1 MSSEH
6 PNPILSQTDELIR
19 LSFFAEM
26 AKSIASAATLHETL
40 QAVMK
45 QIGDIFAPLNWS
57 LLLRD
62 FKTGDLRFAVV
73 VGSGRDQLEGKVL
86 PRGKGIAGWIAEH
99 KQSVIIEDV
108 RKDSRFFDE
117 MDGLTGFVTRSIIG
131 VPLVSRDKVF
141 GVIELINKLN
151 GEPFTSLDLK
161 ILTTI
166 ADFAAIAIEKAYYL
180 SSLKRLASTDELTG
194 LPNRRSFLKILE
206 KENQRCRRYHTS
218 YTVLLLDIDDFKK
231 INDMY
236 GHSVGD
242 AVLRKMAQILQEQ
255 IRAVDVPC
263 RYGGDEFL
271 VLMPNTSL
279 AAGEEVKKRIPQ
291 ALASISEPG
300 IPPFTVSIG
309 VSEGNETNFNEILKR
324 LDVDMYRDKITKPDP
339 IYTNLTENLQ
349 TLIDEE

>member
-6 PNPILSQTDELIR
+6 INPILSQTDELIR

-26 AKSIASAATLHETL
+26 GKSIASAATLHETL

-62 FKTGDLRFAVV
+62 FKTGDLRFAVA

-86 PRGKGIAGWIAEH
+86 PRGKGIAGWIAEN

-108 RKDSRFFDE
+108 RKDSRFSNE
-117 MDGLTGFVTRSIIG
+117 MDGLTGFVTKSIIG
-131 VPLVSRDKVF
+131 VPLVSRGKVF

-151 GEPFTSLDLK
+151 GEPFTPLDLK
-161 ILTTI
+161 ILTTL
-166 ADFAAIAIEKAYYL
+166 ADFTAIAIEKAYYL

-206 KENQRCRRYHTS
+206 KENQRCRRYHTI

-271 VLMPNTSL
+271 VLMPNTNL

-291 ALASISEPG
+291 ALASLSEPG

-309 VSEGNETNFNEILKR
+309 ICEGNETNFDEILKR
-324 LDVDMYRDKITKPDP
+324 LDVDMYREKITKPDP